1 MLGAH
6 SATTLVSWASPRCT
20 DSQCVPRGRSAAYH
34 CRPMHQRVNLLHEAG
49 SACCVGMRQSIMAL
63 TRSLSQDVVTQ
74 LRPQLVWQPS
84 VAAEQVLEI
93 HSGCDHVAARCASG
107 DVLTWGSGKQ
117 GQLGRVGV
125 RMSDRG
131 HTMLETFTQPARMH
145 LPFSLRS
152 KCRSVACGWYST
164 YAVLHDGSV
173 YACGLNNYGQLGV
186 DAAMAVYA
194 PKRVKAL
201 ADKTVM
207 HIAAGAHHTLALC
220 NDGSTYAFGR
230 PTYGRLG
237 VTGIATNSDEPMRE
251 AKQLEIPDL
260 EGTVQGI
267 AAGDSVSGC
276 FTDQMCGLFLCGSN
290 NTGMLAKGDD
300 DTDETQMARVKRTKA
315 FNEVKVTQL
324 SFGGQHV
331 VMLTVP
337 AEGASA

>member
-1 MLGAH
+1 M
-6 SATTLVSWASPRCT
+6 
-20 DSQCVPRGRSAAYH
+20 
-34 CRPMHQRVNLLHEAG
+34 
-49 SACCVGMRQSIMAL
+49 
-63 TRSLSQDVVTQ
+63 Q

-84 VAAEQVLEI
+84 GAAEQVLEI

-131 HTMLETFTQPARMH
+131 HTMLETFTRPARMH

-152 KCRSVACGWYST
+152 KPASIACGWYST
-164 YAVLHDGSV
+164 FAILRDGSV

-186 DAAMAVYA
+186 GTAMAVYA
-194 PKRVKAL
+194 PKKVKAL
-201 ADKTVM
+201 AGQRVRQ
-207 HIAAGAHHTLALC
+207 IASGAHHTLALC
-220 NDGSTYAFGR
+220 DDGSLHAFGR

-237 VTGIATNSDEPMRE
+237 AAGVATNSDEPVRE
-251 AKQLEIPDL
+251 AQQLEVADL
-260 EGTVQGI
+260 DGKVQGV

-276 FTDQMCGLFLCGSN
+276 FSEQMCGLFLCGSN

-300 DTDETQMARVKRTKA
+300 DDDETQMARVKRTKA

-337 AEGASA
+337 AQEAAS